1 MRDITFNELFKRM
14 KGEPK
19 VIVETGTI
27 RNERNADGHSTIKFA
42 NYVIKNG
49 GHFSSVD
56 NNLEAVKLSRKV
68 CNYKAPLTALS
79 SQVNIIHSDSLTF
92 LSDFKQKID
101 VLYLDSANDKHL
113 ILKEAKMAM
122 SKLKKDSIIMIDD
135 AGKDANAEK
144 GDLVIPWL
152 KENGWEIIM
161 DYYQV
166 ILMRINN
173 EN

>member
-56 NNLEAVKLSRKV
+56 NNLEAVELSRKL
-68 CNYKAPLTALS
+68 AALS